1 MAKCP
6 SCGAPIDASLKTC
19 PYCGAM
25 IELPNPTPVVVQQKT
40 EHRNTDDV
48 AHMSRAE
55 LKRYIADHEY
65 DIKVLKSWSD
75 DDIRDAIYLAE
86 YDEIS
91 AAEESKDKEGCLNG
105 IIDGALGCLGSILY
119 WIIGIVVFG
128 VIVGIGAAIFG

>member
-6 SCGAPIDASLKTC
+6 SCGAPIDANLKTC

-40 EHRNTDDV
+40 EHRNTEDV

-65 DIKVLKSWSD
+65 DIKVSVKTDFFL
-75 DDIRDAIYLAE
+75 LA
-86 YDEIS
+86 
-91 AAEESKDKEGCLNG
+91 KTPC
-105 IIDGALGCLGSILY
+105 CP
-119 WIIGIVVFG
+119 F
-128 VIVGIGAAIFG
+128 